1 MGFLSF
7 SAPRIIKSHES
18 HRRSSKKTCTNFQ
31 NFYPRALSEFYKTNG
46 FSTFMLHELARATFA
61 RSFNGVRAPAR
72 GHNPLQI
79 IPCGPN
85 LPQKCDQLLCEFRE
99 LLRCPLEK
107 NTMRGTCARRRVVMY
122 RCASVVATVVRTPRS
137 EVSERH
143 RAGSWVW
150 VVAKSRLDIW

>member
-1 MGFLSF
+1 MAPDVEKKKHTLMSIMSCSICTIHDTCVCLKSSRHVTERLCDSISCLS
-7 SAPRIIKSHES
+7 
-18 HRRSSKKTCTNFQ
+18 
-31 NFYPRALSEFYKTNG
+31 LSCAKCIAN
-46 FSTFMLHELARATFA
+46 
-61 RSFNGVRAPAR
+61 SFDDFRAPAR

-150 VVAKSRLDIW
+150 VVAKSLLEIW